1 MVPEVCKKRVKN
13 DILEDQGNNGFQGID
28 DRAINGGTWN
38 KWNLGYLN
46 ERLFLDPIG
55 YGNELK
61 YGYFWVGGGSKNPRM
76 NRHQIFRRT
85 KGCLQAIYRKN
96 AA

>member
-1 MVPEVCKKRVKN
+1 M
-13 DILEDQGNNGFQGID
+13 
-28 DRAINGGTWN
+28 A
-38 KWNLGYLN
+38 

-61 YGYFWVGGGSKNPRM
+61 YGYWAKGGGQKNPRM
-76 NRHQIFRRT
+76 IRHQILTRT

>member
-1 MVPEVCKKRVKN
+1 MNEIRLFGV
-13 DILEDQGNNGFQGID
+13 
-28 DRAINGGTWN
+28 RA
-38 KWNLGYLN
+38 

-55 YGNELK
+55 YVNELK
-61 YGYFWVGGGSKNPRM
+61 LGYFWVGEGSKNPRM
-76 NRHQIFRRT
+76 IRHQFLTRT

>member
-1 MVPEVCKKRVKN
+1 MN
-13 DILEDQGNNGFQGID
+13 GNQ
-28 DRAINGGTWN
+28 AIW
-38 KWNLGYLN
+38 LN
-46 ERLFLDPIG
+46 SWKAVLDPIG
-55 YGNELK
+55 
-61 YGYFWVGGGSKNPRM
+61 GGEESKNPRM

>member
-1 MVPEVCKKRVKN
+1 MRFLA
-13 DILEDQGNNGFQGID
+13 IIRI
-28 DRAINGGTWN
+28 RAINVILPGFKGYCERGY
-38 KWNLGYLN
+38 KWRYLKQREIRLFGLMA
-46 ERLFLDPIG
+46 ERLFLDSIG

-61 YGYFWVGGGSKNPRM
+61 YGYLWVGGGSKNPRM
-76 NRHQIFRRT
+76 IRHQILTRT

>member
-1 MVPEVCKKRVKN
+1 MEV
-13 DILEDQGNNGFQGID
+13 LEISEIRLFGLM
-28 DRAINGGTWN
+28 A
-38 KWNLGYLN
+38 

-61 YGYFWVGGGSKNPRM
+61 WAIWQGGGGQKTPAWSGTSFLDVQRAVYKPF
-76 NRHQIFRRT
+76 IE
-85 KGCLQAIYRKN
+85 KN